1 MYKRIQMIRKKFKL
15 NQTEFGKL
23 CGKTQGAIT
32 KYETGRVIPD
42 EAFIKLICIKF
53 NVNEE
58 WLRTGK
64 GDMFIETM
72 DSMIENL
79 AKNYNLSE
87 IDVDIIK
94 NYVQLS
100 EDDRKKFVSI
110 AKTLIKSTDI
120 QNDVNFINQNNSSV
134 REKICGNKTDDK
146 LTIDEKVQL
155 FRQELEAEEKETTFS
170 ASTGTNGM

>member
-1 MYKRIQMIRKKFKL
+1 MKKQLKEL
-15 NQTEFGKL
+15 RQYLKKTQTDFGLL
-23 CGKTQGAIT
+23 CGKSRDTISN
-32 KYETGRVIPD
+32 YELGRVAPD
-42 EAFIKLICIKF
+42 ESFIKLICMKF
-53 NVNEE
+53 NVNEN
-58 WLRTGK
+58 WLRTGQ